1 MGCST
6 ENALMIS
13 NNKKL
18 YFRDESEKYKI
29 IFIIKNP
36 CSSEE
41 SSIYKKLSEY
51 FIYNYL
57 STGDI
62 INELYLEKRTDN
74 ENYNDIKNGKLMASD
89 EVVEILKNEIL
100 KMKDCKNLLIEGFP
114 RNLDNLNQWKNIMSG
129 ITSLKKIL
137 YIKITKEEMQKRIDE
152 KNKIENFKN
161 YQKYVN
167 QINNFNNEITA
178 LIEKCKNDNI
188 LIEVDGMQKKKEEIY
203 QNFFRKFIKNKLF

>member
-1 MGCST
+1 
-6 ENALMIS
+6 MIS

-114 RNLDNLNQWKNIMSG
+114 RNLDNLSQWKNIMSG

>member
-6 ENALMIS
+6 ENAIMIS

-89 EVVEILKNEIL
+89 EVIEILKNEIL

-137 YIKITKEEMQKRIDE
+137 YIKITKEEIQKRIDE

-167 QINNFNNEITA
+167 QINNFNNELTA

-203 QNFFRKFIKNKLF
+203 QNFFRKFIKHKLF

>member
-6 ENALMIS
+6 ENAIMIS

-51 FIYNYL
+51 FNYNYL

-203 QNFFRKFIKNKLF
+203 QIFFENS

>member
-1 MGCST
+1 M
-6 ENALMIS
+6 
-13 NNKKL
+13 
-18 YFRDESEKYKI
+18 EKYYEWDYI
-29 IFIIKNP
+29 
-36 CSSEE
+36 
-41 SSIYKKLSEY
+41 
-51 FIYNYL
+51 
-57 STGDI
+57 
-62 INELYLEKRTDN
+62 
-74 ENYNDIKNGKLMASD
+74 
-89 EVVEILKNEIL
+89 
-100 KMKDCKNLLIEGFP
+100 
-114 RNLDNLNQWKNIMSG
+114 
-129 ITSLKKIL
+129 SLKKIL

>member
-1 MGCST
+1 
-6 ENALMIS
+6 MIS

>member
-6 ENALMIS
+6 ENAIMIS

-129 ITSLKKIL
+129 ITYL
-137 YIKITKEEMQKRIDE
+137 
-152 KNKIENFKN
+152 
-161 YQKYVN
+161 
-167 QINNFNNEITA
+167 
-178 LIEKCKNDNI
+178 
-188 LIEVDGMQKKKEEIY
+188 
-203 QNFFRKFIKNKLF
+203 

>member
-6 ENALMIS
+6 ENAIMIS
-13 NNKKL
+13 NNTKL

>member
-1 MGCST
+1 
-6 ENALMIS
+6 MIS

-203 QNFFRKFIKNKLF
+203 QIFFENS

>member
-6 ENALMIS
+6 ENAIMIS

-203 QNFFRKFIKNKLF
+203 QIFFENS